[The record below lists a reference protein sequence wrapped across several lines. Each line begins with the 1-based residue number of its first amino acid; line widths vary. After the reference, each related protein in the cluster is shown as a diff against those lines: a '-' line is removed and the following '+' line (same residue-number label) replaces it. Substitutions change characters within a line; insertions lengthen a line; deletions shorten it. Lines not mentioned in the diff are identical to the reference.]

1 MVAGLIRRRPGRQPS
16 RQESGLFELS
26 GGGRVEVMGFG
37 ASAIQFHS
45 SVHDGRGNGLVG
57 IGRPS
62 LPVRKRRRGKR
73 GDMAVCDHGC
83 LSSRSARFIRDLNRH
98 SVRSNDIGS
107 PRLNLAT
114 GPWTQDPKRA
124 KVCSVLGSCSA
135 FRGWGRGRGTCWDW
149 VFRQSERGWDWSRKG
164 EALGPLL
171 GCLLACLLAC
181 SLAVFISLCWTCAS
195 GLTFACPR
203 QSSLSPS
210 LSLHSSH
217 HSAWPIEQNQPLCPF
232 RSVSAQ
238 HRLHLHRR
246 LSLVSPAKSPTSTSR
261 TPPKKRALGPCCC
274 PCEPA
279 KFHIVDRSP
288 PGKTVPCPS
297 SSPQATFLCFETQ
310 PSKHRPSSAILGS
323 PTDDDAPSA
332 AAPPSLCSRCPP

>member
-1 MVAGLIRRRPGRQPS
+1 MDAIISMVAGLIRRRPGRQPS
-16 RQESGLFELS
+16 RQEAGLFELS

-114 GPWTQDPKRA
+114 GPWTQDPKTA

-135 FRGWGRGRGTCWDW
+135 SRGWGGEVHAGIGYFANQKGGGTGPGR
-149 VFRQSERGWDWSRKG
+149 G

-171 GCLLACLLAC
+171 GCLLAC
-181 SLAVFISLCWTCAS
+181 SLAVFISLCWTCTS

-203 QSSLSPS
+203 QSSLFAFVEPALFTPLRLADRAKSASLSVTFRFGTTPAPSPS
-210 LSLHSSH
+210 PTLPRLPRKISH
-217 HSAWPIEQNQPLCPF
+217 KHFTHAPQKEGPWTLLLPVRTSEIPYR
-232 RSVSAQ
+232 RSVPTRENRPVSVLLTASD
-238 HRLHLHRR
+238 
-246 LSLVSPAKSPTSTSR
+246 LSV
-261 TPPKKRALGPCCC
+261 
-274 PCEPA
+274 
-279 KFHIVDRSP
+279 F
-288 PGKTVPCPS
+288 
-297 SSPQATFLCFETQ
+297 
-310 PSKHRPSSAILGS
+310 
-323 PTDDDAPSA
+323 
-332 AAPPSLCSRCPP
+332 

>member
-1 MVAGLIRRRPGRQPS
+1 
-16 RQESGLFELS
+16 
-26 GGGRVEVMGFG
+26 MGFG

-181 SLAVFISLCWTCAS
+181 SLAVFISLCWTCTS

-203 QSSLSPS
+203 QSSLFAFVEPALFTPLRLADRAKSASLSVPFRFGTTPAPSPS
-210 LSLHSSH
+210 PTLPRLPRKISH
-217 HSAWPIEQNQPLCPF
+217 KHFTHAPQKEGPWTLLLPVRTSEIPYR
-232 RSVSAQ
+232 RSVPTRENRPVSVLLTASD
-238 HRLHLHRR
+238 
-246 LSLVSPAKSPTSTSR
+246 LSV
-261 TPPKKRALGPCCC
+261 
-274 PCEPA
+274 
-279 KFHIVDRSP
+279 F
-288 PGKTVPCPS
+288 
-297 SSPQATFLCFETQ
+297 
-310 PSKHRPSSAILGS
+310 
-323 PTDDDAPSA
+323 
-332 AAPPSLCSRCPP
+332 